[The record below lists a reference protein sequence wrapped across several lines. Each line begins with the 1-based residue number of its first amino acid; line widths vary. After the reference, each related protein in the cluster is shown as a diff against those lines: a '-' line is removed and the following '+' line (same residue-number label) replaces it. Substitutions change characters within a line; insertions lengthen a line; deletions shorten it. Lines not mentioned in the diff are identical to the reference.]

1 MRFSLT
7 EEGYMTHLYF
17 AYGSNLNPEQ
27 MQRRCPDSQFID
39 IATLRGFH
47 LAFAGH
53 SRRWGGGVATV
64 LEAPK
69 DQVEGIVWSIS
80 DRDLESL
87 DRCEG
92 YPYSYDRLSF
102 EVQLASGE
110 PHSALIYVKQNPNSA
125 PPSAEYLAVIQ
136 RAYEDRGFDVSELA
150 RAAKR

>member
-47 LAFAGH
+47 LAFTGH

-92 YPYSYDRLSF
+92 YPYSYDRSSL
-102 EVQLASGE
+102 EVRLASGE
-110 PHSALIYVKQNPNSA
+110 PRSALIYVKQDSNTAS
-125 PPSAEYLAVIQ
+125 PSAEYLAVIQ
-136 RAYEDRGFDVSELA
+136 KAYEDRGFDVSKLA